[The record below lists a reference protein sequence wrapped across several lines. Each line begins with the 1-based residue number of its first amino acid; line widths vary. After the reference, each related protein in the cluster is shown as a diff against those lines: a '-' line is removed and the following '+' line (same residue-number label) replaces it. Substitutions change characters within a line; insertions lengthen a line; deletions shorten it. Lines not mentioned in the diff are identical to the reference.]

1 MILKKIS
8 LSTILLFCFT
18 ITTFSQEN
26 LNKKTDGISFL
37 KDQSKLNIQFNYE
50 GMLIVDKPEGT
61 FLTEKQN
68 EKNAKEPGAGDRWF
82 IAWQH
87 NKTDDFPRRFKVLF
101 NKYIAKKPLRA
112 VSDSTVEYTLIIK
125 TLKMDPSLYSGGG
138 HNAHA
143 DLEFLF
149 VKTTE
154 PEKIL
159 CKLRLKEVQGSA
171 GFASFDEGLRMQ
183 ECYAVA
189 GRLIAK
195 YIIKNAYKK
204 SRVNKNI

>member
-1 MILKKIS
+1 MLKKIS
-8 LSTILLFCFT
+8 FYTFLLINIS
-18 ITTFSQEN
+18 ITAFSQEN
-26 LNKKTDGISFL
+26 QNKKTDGISFL
-37 KDQSKLNIQFNYE
+37 KDQTKLNIQFYYE
-50 GMLIVDKPEGT
+50 GMLIVDKPEAT

-68 EKNAKEPGAGDRWF
+68 EKNAKEPGAGDKWF

-87 NKTDDFPRRFKVLF
+87 NKTDDFPRRFKILF
-101 NKYIAKKPLRA
+101 NKYIGEKPIRA
-112 VSDSTVEYTLIIK
+112 VSDSTAEYTLIIK

-143 DLEFLF
+143 DLEFMF

-154 PEKIL
+154 PEKTL
-159 CKLRLKEVQGSA
+159 CKLRLKEVQGTA

-183 ECYAVA
+183 ECYALA

-195 YIIKNAYKK
+195 YIIKNAYK
-204 SRVNKNI
+204 